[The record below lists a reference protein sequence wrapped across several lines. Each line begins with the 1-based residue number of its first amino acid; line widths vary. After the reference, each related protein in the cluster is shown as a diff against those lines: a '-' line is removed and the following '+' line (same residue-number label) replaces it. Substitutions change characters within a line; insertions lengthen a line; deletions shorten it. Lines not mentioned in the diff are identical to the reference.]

1 MDTPPTVY
9 FLYGDHDLV
18 FKDFVSRMKE
28 KMGQPENAEMNIE
41 RFSPAEL
48 DLSKLEQICS
58 TLPFLS
64 PRRVVI
70 AEQPSRLMGSDSEKE
85 RFFEFLNSIP
95 TSTALVLI
103 ESIDFK
109 SARGRLPSKPSQLE
123 QFLQSHPS
131 AYIRRCEIPRGPQFV
146 TWIQEHTEELGGTI
160 GEQAAHLLSEFV
172 AEDLHLAHQEIEK
185 LLTFVNFERPIIE
198 ADVEKLTPFY
208 GQADVFAM
216 VDAVGQRDG
225 QQALKSLRQL
235 LTDEYPLYVFS
246 MIIRQF
252 RLLLMAK
259 EAQDKK
265 KNPQS
270 VLNMSP
276 FVAKKIIAQAQN
288 FNLGDLERIY
298 RHLLEVDVGSKTGQ
312 DTLDVALESF
322 VTHLTN

>member
-9 FLYGDHDLV
+9 FLYGDHDLI
-18 FKDFVSRMKE
+18 FKDFISRLKE
-28 KMGQPENAEMNIE
+28 KMGAPENAEMNIE
-41 RFSPAEL
+41 RFSPSEL

-58 TLPFLS
+58 TLPFLA

-70 AEQPSRLMGSDSEKE
+70 AEQPSQLMSSESEKE
-85 RFFEFLNSIP
+85 RLFEFLNSIP
-95 TSTALVLI
+95 ASTALVLI
-103 ESIDFK
+103 ETIDFK
-109 SARGRLPSKPSQLE
+109 SARGKLPSKPSQLE
-123 QFLQSHPS
+123 EFLQNHPS

-146 TWIQEHTEELGGTI
+146 TWIHEHTEELGGKI
-160 GEQAAHLLSEFV
+160 EGQAAHLLSEFV

-185 LLTFVNFERPIIE
+185 LLTYVNFERPIVE
-198 ADVEKLTPFY
+198 ADVEELTPFY
-208 GQADVFAM
+208 GQSDVFAM
-216 VDAVGQRDG
+216 VDAVGRRDG

-265 KNPQS
+265 KNPQT
-270 VLNMSP
+270 VLNLSP
-276 FVAKKIIAQAQN
+276 FVTKKIVAQAQN
-288 FNLGDLERIY
+288 FNLGDLEKIY

-312 DTLDVALESF
+312 NTLDVALESF
-322 VTHLTN
+322 ITQLAK